1 MPIICTGIDIIE
13 IDRIQNVLSRYGNR
27 FLNKILTPDEIQY
40 CRGRSPNLAGRF
52 AAKEATMKALKTGA
66 RGVSWK
72 DIEVIRASNGA
83 PSIKLYN
90 RALARSES
98 LGVSS
103 LSISFSHSRD
113 YAVASVIASS
123 KE

>member
-13 IDRIQNVLSRYGNR
+13 IDRIQNVLSQYGNR
-27 FLNKILTPDEIQY
+27 FLNKIFTPDEIQY

-72 DIEVIRASNGA
+72 DIEVIRASYGA